1 MPTWSGCA
9 RSSAPDVRVLVTGA
23 RGFVGGH
30 LIAALRARG
39 HDAVPADRA
48 PYAGDHETL
57 PLDVTDPLAVRGVV
71 ELARPDAIA
80 HLAAQAF
87 VPASLSDP
95 EGTFDVN
102 AHGTLHLLES
112 VRALADQGAPR
123 PRVLV
128 VSSGDVYGAQPR
140 ETFPLRETT
149 APLPRSPYAAS
160 KIAAEALALAYARAW
175 GVDAVVTRA
184 FNHIGPGQDER
195 FAVVAFALQIARVAA
210 GGPPRVLVGNLD
222 ASRDFLDVRDVCDA
236 YVLLLEGRGAAG
248 EIYNVCSGVATT
260 MREILRRL
268 IELARVPVEVR
279 DDPARMRPADVPVS
293 VGDASKLREATAW
306 TPRIPLGAALRTV
319 YEDARSRVAAETLK
333 VTS

>member
-1 MPTWSGCA
+1 
-9 RSSAPDVRVLVTGA
+9 VRILVTGA
-23 RGFVGGH
+23 GGFVGGH
-30 LIAALRARG
+30 LLAALRARG
-39 HDAVPADRA
+39 HDVILADRA
-48 PYAGDHETL
+48 PHASDHDTL
-57 PLDVTDPLAVRGVV
+57 PLDVTDPLAVRGAV

-87 VPASLSDP
+87 VPASLTDP
-95 EGTFDVN
+95 DGTFDVN
-102 AHGTLHLLES
+102 AHGTLRLLEA
-112 VRALADQGAPR
+112 VRALADQGAAP

-140 ETFPLRETT
+140 EAFPLRETT

-195 FAVVAFALQIARVAA
+195 FGVVAFALQIARVAA
-210 GGPPRVLVGNLD
+210 GGAPRVLVGNLD
-222 ASRDFLDVRDVCDA
+222 ASRDFLDVRDVCEA
-236 YVLLLEGRGAAG
+236 YALLLEGGGAAG
-248 EIYNVCSGVATT
+248 EIYNVCSGTATT

-268 IELARVPVEVR
+268 IELSRVPVEVR
-279 DDPARMRPADVPVS
+279 DDPARMRPADVPIS
-293 VGDASKLREATAW
+293 VGDASKLHAATGW
-306 TPRIPLGAALRTV
+306 TPRIPLTAALRAV
-319 YEDARSRVAAETLK
+319 YDDARMRIAPPLRHVPDDGDDK

>member
-1 MPTWSGCA
+1 M
-9 RSSAPDVRVLVTGA
+9 RVLVTGA
-23 RGFVGGH
+23 GGFVGTH
-30 LIAALRARG
+30 LIAALRSRG
-39 HDAVPADRA
+39 HDVVPADRIA
-48 PYAGDHETL
+48 HGDDQDTL
-57 PLDVTDPLAVRGVV
+57 PLDVRDAHAVRGAV

-87 VPASLSDP
+87 VPASLIDP
-95 EGTFDVN
+95 VETFDVN
-102 AHGTLHLLES
+102 ALGALRLLEAA
-112 VRALADQGAPR
+112 RALADQGGPR

-140 ETFPLRETT
+140 DALPLREST

-160 KIAAEALALAYARAW
+160 KIAAEALAVAYSRAW

-210 GGPPRVLVGNLD
+210 GGAPRVLVGNLE

-248 EIYNVCSGVATT
+248 EIYNVCSGTATP

-268 IELARVPVEVR
+268 IELAHVPVEVR

-293 VGDASKLREATAW
+293 VGDAAKLRAATGWA
-306 TPRIPLGAALRTV
+306 PRIPLVAALRAV
-319 YEDARSRVAAETLK
+319 YDDARSRVAAEDK
-333 VTS
+333 VPS

>member
-1 MPTWSGCA
+1 
-9 RSSAPDVRVLVTGA
+9 VRVLVTGA
-23 RGFVGGH
+23 GGFVGGH

-39 HDAVPADRA
+39 HEVVPADRA
-48 PYAGDHETL
+48 PHANDEDTL
-57 PLDVTDPLAVRGVV
+57 PLDVADPLAVRGAV

-87 VPASLSDP
+87 VPASLTDP
-95 EGTFDVN
+95 EATFDVN
-102 AHGTLHLLES
+102 AHGTLRVLEAA
-112 VRALADQGAPR
+112 RALADEGGPAA
-123 PRVLV
+123 RVLV
-128 VSSGDVYGAQPR
+128 VSSGDVYGTQPR
-140 ETFPLRETT
+140 DAFPLRETT

-160 KIAAEALALAYARAW
+160 KVAAEALALAYARSY

-210 GGPPRVLVGNLD
+210 GGAPRVLVGNLD
-222 ASRDFLDVRDVCDA
+222 ASRDFLDVRDVCEA

-248 EIYNVCSGVATT
+248 EIYNVCSGTATT

-293 VGDASKLREATAW
+293 VGDASKLREAAGW
-306 TPRIPLGAALRTV
+306 APRVALNAALRTV
-319 YEDARSRVAAETLK
+319 YDDARARVAAAPLDDALPDGETK

>member
-1 MPTWSGCA
+1 
-9 RSSAPDVRVLVTGA
+9 VRVLVSGA
-23 RGFVGGH
+23 GGFVGGH
-30 LIAALRARG
+30 LVTALHARG
-39 HDAVPADRA
+39 HEVIAADRTLR
-48 PYAGDHETL
+48 GDDIETL
-57 PLDVTDPLAVRGVV
+57 PLDVTDALAVRGAV

-87 VPASLSDP
+87 VPASLADP

-102 AHGTLHLLES
+102 ANGTLRLLEAT
-112 VRALADQGAPR
+112 RALADRGGPS

-140 ETFPLRETT
+140 DAFPLRETT

-175 GVDAVVTRA
+175 DVDAVVTRA

-195 FAVVAFALQIARVAA
+195 FGVVAFALQIARVAA
-210 GGPPRVLVGNLD
+210 GAAPRVLVGNLD

-248 EIYNVCSGVATT
+248 EIYNVCSGTATT

-268 IELARVPVEVR
+268 IELAHVPVEVR
-279 DDPARMRPADVPVS
+279 DDPARMRPADVALS
-293 VGDASKLREATAW
+293 VGDASKLREATGW
-306 TPRIPLGAALRTV
+306 VPRIPLVAALRAV
-319 YEDARSRVAAETLK
+319 YDDARARVAAAPLDDAAAGNEDK